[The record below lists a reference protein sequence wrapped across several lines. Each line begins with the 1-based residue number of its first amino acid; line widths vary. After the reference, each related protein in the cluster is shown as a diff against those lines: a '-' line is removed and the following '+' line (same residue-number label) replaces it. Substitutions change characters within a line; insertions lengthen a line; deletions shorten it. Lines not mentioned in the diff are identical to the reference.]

1 MAENI
6 VIMTL
11 TLPDGRSAEARVNLA
26 PEERVPRITP
36 EEALQQAAQML
47 WLHAH
52 DCPPIH

>member
-6 VIMTL
+6 VVMTL
-11 TLPDGRSAEARVNLA
+11 TLPDGRTAEARINLA

-36 EEALQQAAQML
+36 EEALQQATRML

-52 DCPPIH
+52 ECPPIH